1 MTAFWQDTPWPRP
14 TPVKGADPDILAFFW
29 LHLPLRSYIGQCI
42 YAAAGPA
49 EGGLQAFSE
58 RRKSTVF
65 NSGGAGIALLRQ
77 VTPTR
82 ADTTRINRNIRAKEV
97 RLIDP
102 EGAQVGV
109 VSLARALA
117 AASENG
123 LDLVEIS
130 PNANPPVCK
139 IMDYGRF
146 KYEQTKKKQEA
157 KKKQSVVQVKEIKVR
172 PKTGDHDLETKIGHI
187 RKFLAKKDKVK
198 VTLMFRG
205 REITMA
211 NQGRELLVRISEAI
225 AEEAVVEQAP
235 KFEGRTMV
243 MIVAPRAH

>member
-1 MTAFWQDTPWPRP
+1 M
-14 TPVKGADPDILAFFW
+14 
-29 LHLPLRSYIGQCI
+29 
-42 YAAAGPA
+42 
-49 EGGLQAFSE
+49 
-58 RRKSTVF
+58 
-65 NSGGAGIALLRQ
+65 
-77 VTPTR
+77 
-82 ADTTRINRNIRAKEV
+82 
-97 RLIDP
+97 
-102 EGAQVGV
+102 
-109 VSLARALA
+109 
-117 AASENG
+117 
-123 LDLVEIS
+123 DLVEIS

-157 KKKQSVVQVKEIKVR
+157 KKKQTTVQIKEIKVR

-198 VTLMFRG
+198 ITVMFRG

-211 NQGRELLVRISEAI
+211 NQGRDLLTRISETI
-225 AEEAVVEQAP
+225 AEDAVVEQAP